1 MKYLLDTNTVSFAI
15 RGIGNVGESI
25 LKHTPKD
32 LAVSSITEAELSYG
46 VKKRKSK
53 KLEKLVSNF
62 LNQIQVIDF
71 KSADAQIYGKLFSDL
86 EQKRKPIGM
95 ADSMIASIAISNELV
110 LVTDHLKHFKR
121 IKGLQLENWL

>member
-32 LAVSSITEAELSYG
+32 LAVSSITEAELSNG

-53 KLEKLVSNF
+53 N
-62 LNQIQVIDF
+62 
-71 KSADAQIYGKLFSDL
+71 
-86 EQKRKPIGM
+86 
-95 ADSMIASIAISNELV
+95 
-110 LVTDHLKHFKR
+110 
-121 IKGLQLENWL
+121 